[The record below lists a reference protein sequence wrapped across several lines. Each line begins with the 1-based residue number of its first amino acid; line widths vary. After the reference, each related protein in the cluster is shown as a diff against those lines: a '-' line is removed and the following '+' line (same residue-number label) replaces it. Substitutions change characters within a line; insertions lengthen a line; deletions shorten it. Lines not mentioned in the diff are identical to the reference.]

1 MENLIEIGA
10 RFHLWYMRQILLTH
24 GLKLICESQTSFDKC
39 QSLFYRNGDTFPFFI
54 PPYNLSLF

>member
-10 RFHLWYMRQILLTH
+10 RFYLWYMRQILLTH

-54 PPYNLSLF
+54 PPI